1 MRWLRRALVVG
12 STTWAGA
19 LPLAT
24 FAAAQAQPTPSA
36 YLGALAIYAIGGAI
50 CHQLEPRSFHLWG
63 RQMPVC
69 ARCTGIYAGA
79 AVGAV
84 LAAARPRAVRLSP
97 RWMVA
102 VATAP
107 IAVSVLVEWTTGVAT
122 SNRLRCATGLVAGL
136 AMAWVLVA
144 GLREPRE
151 ADNVVN

>member
-24 FAAAQAQPTPSA
+24 YAASQSQPTPAA
-36 YLGALAIYAIGGAI
+36 YLGALAIYAIGGAV
-50 CHQLEPRSFHLWG
+50 CHQLEPRSFHVWG

-79 AVGAV
+79 ALGAI
-84 LAAARPRAVRLSP
+84 LAAARPRALRQSP
-97 RWMVA
+97 RSMAA
-102 VATAP
+102 VGTAP

-122 SNRLRCATGLVAGL
+122 SNGLRCATGVVAGL
-136 AMAWVLVA
+136 AVAWVLVA
-144 GLREPRE
+144 GLSEPAKRTTL
-151 ADNVVN
+151 